1 MFLLQD
7 AFSYHIGLDLKWLLI
22 GSLLRRVQSWS
33 PENTH
38 ISHVPTN
45 TWKEGQFP
53 SISTPILP
61 PLQLASLTFPC
72 RPNFPEWVRCQYMAT
87 LNFSR
92 WMQASDPW
100 VLPLQETQFRALGLS
115 LLMVPLWAW
124 TYRTGLLCFSPRGGE
139 NSLHDHSSLQK
150 NFLSNPLS
158 TLIYQEPQSR
168 LWTFYLGDKLVL
180 W

>member
-53 SISTPILP
+53 GISTPILP
-61 PLQLASLTFPC
+61 PLQLASLTFLC

-124 TYRTGLLCFSPRGGE
+124 TYRTGLLCFSPGVVKTHCMTTVLSKKTSCPIP
-139 NSLHDHSSLQK
+139 SLLLYIKNHRAGSGHS
-150 NFLSNPLS
+150 
-158 TLIYQEPQSR
+158 T
-168 LWTFYLGDKLVL
+168 
-180 W
+180 